1 MRAALFL
8 VIAVTSIGAADPAK
22 PLTADDTKAT
32 QLLAKIAADDAAA
45 RKTDIEALTALAPRA
60 IDGIDSF
67 LRRDH
72 ATAVA
77 DRRKILDAIKAAVP
91 DKRGTFSQPQ
101 RMNGSEQQADEAV
114 DWLVKLGDLDVS
126 KIPAARTP
134 AATTTT
140 PSILEDLPKALG
152 EVIAD
157 DVAIRALAASKEI
170 RAASL
175 IFDAAFADATMIYR
189 DECGRYIRK
198 MEPLSIPALTQEAQ
212 GKNYDRSRYATY
224 QLERL
229 DRQEPQHALQ
239 AAQDNEA
246 LTIAILDVFR
256 ATKHREAVHAV
267 WTKVND
273 DSPRVRTAARAA
285 WMEYITGP
293 PPPAAPRRRLQ
304 LPGGKLTKKPKPLWL
319 TYRELADN
327 ELRKAANDTFQ
338 EDYPLDDPSTD
349 DIDRRDKT
357 VKIDL
362 EQMTK
367 RLFDYYD
374 GERTKKED
382 GEWAAAK
389 AKADAGDLATATT
402 MLDRQLAANPERKE
416 APAMAKIYFAW
427 GKALEAKKEWVDAAG
442 AYSKAQ
448 GLDPKG
454 PQATDA
460 LAAHHYMLGQAL
472 ESQGKDGGPDFRRA
486 IALKPDYAQAKTAAA
501 EASPDGRRTWMLYGA
516 GAAVVAALALF
527 GLAIL
532 RRRGVV

>member
-8 VIAVTSIGAADPAK
+8 VIAATSIGAADPAK

-32 QLLAKIAADDAAA
+32 QLLDKIAADDAAA
-45 RKTDIEALTALAPRA
+45 RKADIDALTALAPRA
-60 IDGIDSF
+60 VDGIDSF

-72 ATAVA
+72 ATSVA
-77 DRRKILDAIKAAVP
+77 ERRKILDAIKAAVP

-114 DWLVKLGDLDVS
+114 DWLAKLETVDLS
-126 KIPAARTP
+126 KIPAAKP
-134 AATTTT
+134 TT
-140 PSILEDLPKALG
+140 PPTTEDLPKALG
-152 EVIAD
+152 EVLAD

-170 RAASL
+170 RAAQL
-175 IFDAAFADATMIYR
+175 IFDVSFDDATMIYR

-198 MEPLSIPALTQEAQ
+198 MEPLSIPALTKEAQ
-212 GKNYDRSRYATY
+212 GKNFDRSRYATY

-273 DSPRVRTAARAA
+273 DSGRVRTAARAA

-293 PPPAAPRRRLQ
+293 PPPPAPRRRLQ

-374 GERTKKED
+374 GERAKKEES
-382 GEWAAAK
+382 EWTAAK
-389 AKADAGDLATATT
+389 AKADAGDLAAATT
-402 MLDRQLAANPERKE
+402 MLDRQLAANPERTQ

-427 GKALEAKKEWVDAAG
+427 GKALEAKKQWVDAAA

-448 GLDPKG
+448 G
-454 PQATDA
+454 
-460 LAAHHYMLGQAL
+460 
-472 ESQGKDGGPDFRRA
+472 
-486 IALKPDYAQAKTAAA
+486 
-501 EASPDGRRTWMLYGA
+501 
-516 GAAVVAALALF
+516 
-527 GLAIL
+527 
-532 RRRGVV
+532 